1 MVAELMPEALAGR
14 TGLVKY
20 GPEFAKV

>member
-20 GPEFAKV
+20 GPEFAKA